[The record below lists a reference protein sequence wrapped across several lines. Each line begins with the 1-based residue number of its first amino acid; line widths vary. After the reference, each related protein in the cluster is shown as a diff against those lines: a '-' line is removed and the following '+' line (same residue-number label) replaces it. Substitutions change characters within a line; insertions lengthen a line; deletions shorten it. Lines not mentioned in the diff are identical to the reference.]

1 MSTQSGRSHPFNGNG
16 ESRLAGSPRAGET
29 EAGPG
34 EPGQAGAADDRVK
47 RELARELHD
56 QVVQDLTAMLI
67 DLENFKRGPFDSQA
81 TVVQVD
87 SVQGGLRTM
96 LGRLRGMLYGLR
108 GEDGWEPDF
117 AESLRIFAVQY
128 SQRNG
133 VRVLVRVARDWPDP
147 IRRPTAQHLQR
158 IVHEAVN
165 NARLHGGA
173 TSIRVSLRLLDS
185 GFARVTIQDDG
196 RGLSTEHGVN
206 PGMGMLGM
214 HERALLLGG
223 TLSIE
228 SPRGGGT
235 TIRVVFPQAAL
246 AQGEVGT
253 PLADTG
259 AIEAG

>member
-1 MSTQSGRSHPFNGNG
+1 MSVQPEPPSFRSRPD
-16 ESRLAGSPRAGET
+16 RA
-29 EAGPG
+29 ARDQGPMG
-34 EPGQAGAADDRVK
+34 PSADEHVK

-81 TVVQVD
+81 TVIQVD

-117 AESLRIFAVQY
+117 AESLRVFAVQY
-128 SQRNG
+128 TQRSG

-147 IRRPTAQHLQR
+147 IRRTTAQHLQR
-158 IVHEAVN
+158 IVHEAVG
-165 NARLHGGA
+165 NARQHGGA
-173 TSIRVSLRLLDS
+173 TSVRVNLRLS
-185 GFARVTIQDDG
+185 EGFVRLTVQDDG
-196 RGLSTEHGVN
+196 RGISSEAGIG

-223 TLSIE
+223 TLSVD

-235 TIRVVFPQAAL
+235 TIRVVFPMAAL
-246 AQGEVGT
+246 GQGEVGM
-253 PLADTG
+253 PLAQG
-259 AIEAG
+259 ATAEARLGA

>member
-1 MSTQSGRSHPFNGNG
+1 MRAQPDQLPSTVSAPGP
-16 ESRLAGSPRAGET
+16 T
-29 EAGPG
+29 ERP
-34 EPGQAGAADDRVK
+34 EGAERTSADDMVK

-81 TVVQVD
+81 TVIQVD

-117 AESLRIFAVQY
+117 ADSLRVFAVQY
-128 SQRNG
+128 MQRTG

-147 IRRPTAQHLQR
+147 IRRTAAQHIQR

-165 NARLHGGA
+165 NARQHGGA
-173 TSIRVSLRLLDS
+173 ASVRVSLRLVE
-185 GFARVTIQDDG
+185 GFVRLAVQDNG
-196 RGLSTEHGVN
+196 RGISDDPGIKA
-206 PGMGMLGM
+206 GMGMLGLR
-214 HERALLLGG
+214 ERVTLLGG
-223 TLSIE
+223 TLSVD

-235 TIRVVFPQAAL
+235 TIRAVFPRSALDQGDAGMPL
-246 AQGEVGT
+246 AQGAT
-253 PLADTG
+253 AG
-259 AIEAG
+259 A